1 MTRLLVLLVLS
12 YIVGRFVPEP
22 RPRRRLPLPPPTITI
37 ESGPVRLLLPG
48 PR

>member
-12 YIVGRFVPEP
+12 YIVGRYVPEP

-37 ESGPVRLLLPG
+37 EPPVLLLEYHQ
-48 PR
+48 